1 MFLDNEV
8 QVTTKYIKTKYKN
21 ALKWNKG
28 PLNKNCKK
36 CSFWCKKKKKIFLIN
51 IFILFRFVMTREDA
65 MKVVIDN
72 LSQKDVVVS
81 ATGMLSRELFEYR

>member
-1 MFLDNEV
+1 MID
-8 QVTTKYIKTKYKN
+8 
-21 ALKWNKG
+21 
-28 PLNKNCKK
+28 
-36 CSFWCKKKKKIFLIN
+36 

>member
-1 MFLDNEV
+1 MSNVHFDV
-8 QVTTKYIKTKYKN
+8 R
-21 ALKWNKG
+21 
-28 PLNKNCKK
+28 
-36 CSFWCKKKKKIFLIN
+36 KKKKIFLID